1 MMSVSRPMSAAH
13 AGSYFSKDDYYLSTE
28 GRWQGRAAEA
38 LGLTGP
44 VSRDDFS
51 ALATGM
57 NPQREETLVASG
69 PGGEHRAGVDV
80 TFSAPKSVSIL
91 SLADDRLLEVHR
103 AAVTRTLDYIEAN
116 YAQAR
121 TTSEGV
127 TQSVCTGNLAVAKFD
142 HMTSREMDPQLH
154 THAFIMNITQRPDGE
169 WRALSNE
176 SLYRQQLFLGHVYR
190 SELAAQIRALGYEIQ
205 ITDRGQ
211 GFFEIRGVPRAL
223 LEEFSKRREQVI
235 AQVSALKRSGEY
247 GNAREAKLY
256 EVAALGSRKGK
267 EEISSKELMQRW
279 SEAVASKGWSLE
291 GIRENASK
299 EAAKVREAF
308 PERNVPQELETVRL
322 GAKGVTEQEAV
333 FRKEKVLEG
342 ALKLSIGEKTIEQME
357 QAYRQLV
364 KEKAFKQLGED
375 RRGGLFTTQEMLKIE
390 RSIVTWVRDR
400 QGTLEAI
407 EKTKVEGY
415 LQNRERQ
422 GARFTEGQREAIR
435 MVTTSRDAVT
445 LIQGNAGAGKTAAM
459 GAVKDVMEKEG
470 WQVRGLAFTGKAAA
484 ELSQGSGIQSQTI
497 ASFLKEAPDG
507 LRRREIWIVDEASM
521 IGSKDLY
528 TLLERAGQVEAKV
541 VLIGDRKQFQSI
553 QAGRMFSVLQ
563 ERGAVRMTEMKEVLR
578 QKTDFMRETV
588 ERIGGKEIDWA
599 FSALERR
606 GALIEIPN
614 REERLKAVTEAYL
627 SFIHQGK
634 EALVLTARNEDRI
647 ELNNR
652 IRSER
657 VARGEIDEG
666 RRFVVFESVSLN
678 PAMAMLADSY
688 KPGQVIVATGK
699 MEGLKSGTRL
709 EVIEIDR
716 DKNVITALTQ
726 EKSGSGRKVEI
737 DPAKYSDRFSIFER
751 VERSFS
757 EGDRVVFLK
766 NDRKLD
772 IQNGLLGQIEK
783 IDDRGNIQVKTSD
796 DRDLRFNLSESG
808 CRAYN
813 HLTHAYTLTE
823 YKAQGQ
829 TVDAVIWHARAE
841 DRFKEANTMN
851 SFYVSITRAREE
863 AIVFTDSKEDLKEQ
877 VNQDR
882 EKTSTLDYPE
892 RKEDEGKAHEKKIF
906 NGDRDWDL
914 ICDPQ
919 AENRE
924 SSSGRD
930 DPQKEYDRTLGE

>member
-1 MMSVSRPMSAAH
+1 MMSISRPMSAAH

-28 GRWQGRAAEA
+28 GMWQGRAAEA

-91 SLADDRLLEVHR
+91 SLADDRLLEAHR

-127 TQSVCTGNLAVAKFD
+127 TQSVRTGNIAVAKFD

-176 SLYRQQLFLGHVYR
+176 SLYREQLFLGQVYR
-190 SELAAQIRALGYEIQ
+190 SELAAQIGALGYEIQ

-211 GFFEIRGVPRAL
+211 GFFEIRGVPRVL

-235 AQVSALKRSGEY
+235 SQVSELKRSGEY
-247 GNAREAKLY
+247 ENAREAKLY
-256 EVAALGSRKGK
+256 EIAALGSRKGK
-267 EEISSKELMQRW
+267 EEISSGELMQRW
-279 SEAVASKGWSLE
+279 SQAIASKGWSLE
-291 GIRENASK
+291 GVRENASK
-299 EAAKVREAF
+299 EAAKVREVL
-308 PERNVPQELETVRL
+308 PERSVPQELETVRL
-322 GAKGVTEQEAV
+322 GAKAATEQEAV

-364 KEKAFKQLGED
+364 KDKAFKQLGED

-390 RSIVTWVRDR
+390 RSIMTSVRER
-400 QGTLEAI
+400 QGTLEGI
-407 EKTKVEGY
+407 GKTKVEGY

-422 GARFTEGQREAIR
+422 GVRFTEGQREAIR

-459 GAVKDVMEKEG
+459 AAVKDIMEKEG
-470 WQVRGLAFTGKAAA
+470 WRVRGLAFTGKAAA

-507 LRRREIWIVDEASM
+507 LRRRETWIVDEASM

-528 TLLERAGQVEAKV
+528 TLLERAGQVEARV

-599 FSALERR
+599 FSALKGR

-627 SFIHQGK
+627 SIIHQGK
-634 EALVLTARNEDRI
+634 EGLVLTARNEDRI

-657 VARGEIDEG
+657 MARGEIDEG
-666 RRFVVFESVSLN
+666 RRFVVLESVSLN

-688 KPGQVIVATGK
+688 KPGQLIVATGK

-709 EVIEIDR
+709 EVVEVDR
-716 DKNVITALTQ
+716 DKNVITAVAQ

-751 VERSFS
+751 LERSFS

-766 NDRKLD
+766 NDRKLE
-772 IQNGLLGQIEK
+772 IQNGLLGRIEK
-783 IDDRGNIQVKTSD
+783 IDDRGNIQVKTND
-796 DRDLRFNLSESG
+796 DRDLRFNLDEKGSKS
-808 CRAYN
+808 YN
-813 HLTHAYTLTE
+813 YISHAYALTE

-829 TVDAVIWHARAE
+829 TVDAVIWHTRAE
-841 DRFKEANTMN
+841 DQFKEANTMN

-863 AIVFTDSKEDLKEQ
+863 AIVFTDSKEDLREQ
-877 VNQDR
+877 VKQEK
-882 EKTSTLDYPE
+882 EKTSTLDYQD
-892 RKEDEGKAHEKKIF
+892 RKESENKAFGKELFRNA
-906 NGDRDWDL
+906 DRDWDL
-914 ICDPQ
+914 IGSNMQNGYGDK
-919 AENRE
+919 N
-924 SSSGRD
+924 RD
-930 DPQKEYDRTLGE
+930 DLRDFDRSLSD